1 MVVFPVLPAEA
12 LHCMKPFAHG
22 EGRAQRKVAHSC
34 YGMMPLL
41 RDKRSC
47 LIEVGR
53 VFKGSP
59 AEAYLIR
66 LSTP

>member
-1 MVVFPVLPAEA
+1 MIVFPVPPAEA
-12 LHCMKPFAHG
+12 LHCMKPFAQG

-34 YGMMPLL
+34 HGMMPLL
-41 RDKRSC
+41 LDKHSC

-53 VFKGSP
+53 VFKGGL